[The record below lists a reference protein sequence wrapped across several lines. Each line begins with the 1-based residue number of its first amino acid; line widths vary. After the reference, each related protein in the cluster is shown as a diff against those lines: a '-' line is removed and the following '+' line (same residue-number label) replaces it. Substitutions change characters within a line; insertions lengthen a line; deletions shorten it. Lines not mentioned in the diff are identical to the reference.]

1 MSRHSSRSPVLVD
14 VFGRKPRFGVGPARW
29 RRPRRRPSV
38 VSVAFEDTAWRSFVE
53 LLRCSPLSK
62 VEMQGRYAHHRYRV
76 QDDVFLGKD
85 QVPPFSFRMVRRQGN
100 SSWRCSSSKAVAS
113 VETRSCS
120 RFRIGVYLCLVVVF
134 VCRCGVVF
142 LDSVVRNGLSFSCTQ
157 TSIFYKIKVR
167 NCVLSK
173 KKILGDFCCKAIS
186 SKNIFC
192 LTTFCSIIFFQNVA
206 MICYNFLL

>member
-1 MSRHSSRSPVLVD
+1 MAPV
-14 VFGRKPRFGVGPARW
+14 GVVC
-29 RRPRRRPSV
+29 PRRRPSV

-173 KKILGDFCCKAIS
+173 KKRAPRGSVFSVFRQIFIKSCKIH
-186 SKNIFC
+186 IFRSVWPN
-192 LTTFCSIIFFQNVA
+192 LVNFIFWKP
-206 MICYNFLL
+206 LDL